1 MFDNSY
7 KLSENFTLGELCKS
21 QTAVRNNIN
30 NIPEDK
36 IIIENLVQL
45 AVNILQP
52 VRDFFSVPFSPN
64 SGYRNLELNAL
75 LKSSSKSQH
84 CKGQAADIEIPSVDN
99 LRLAEWIHNNLTY
112 DQLILE
118 FYKEDE
124 PTSGWVHVS
133 YNKEKNRGNYLLFD
147 GKNYKE
153 RK

>member
-21 QTAVRNNIN
+21 QTAIRNNIN

-36 IIIENLVQL
+36 IIIENLVKL
-45 AVNILQP
+45 SVNIIQP
-52 VRDFFSVPFSPN
+52 IRNFFSIPFSPN
-64 SGYRNLELNAL
+64 SGYRSEELN
-75 LKSSSKSQH
+75 KVIGGSNKSQH
-84 CKGQAADIEIPSVDN
+84 CKGQAVDIEVPRVSN

-118 FYKEDE
+118 FYKENE

-133 YNKEKNRGNYLLFD
+133 FNEDKNRKKYLLYD
-147 GKNYKE
+147 GKKYKE